1 MNFLKVREVAQK
13 LNISRSSVY
22 EFMRRGNF
30 PQPYKFG
37 KTIRWNEVDIED
49 WAKSQ
54 IREG

>member
-37 KTIRWNEVDIED
+37 KAIRWDEVDVEN
-49 WAKSQ
+49 WARGQ
-54 IREG
+54 IKLN